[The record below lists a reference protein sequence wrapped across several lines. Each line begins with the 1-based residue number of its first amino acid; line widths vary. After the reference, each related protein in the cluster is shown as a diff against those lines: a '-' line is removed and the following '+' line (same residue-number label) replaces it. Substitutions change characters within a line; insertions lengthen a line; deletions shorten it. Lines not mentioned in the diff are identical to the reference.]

1 MNRVRYVCIPTMALR
16 LRLNKWSALYG
27 FGYVL
32 VSSGLNG
39 FYRKI
44 EITGLEH
51 VPLDKPILF
60 APNHQNAFIDGAIV
74 GYAIGKP
81 TYFLGRSDIFKK
93 KLANSFLNALNCLP
107 IYRER
112 DGADYR
118 EKNLKAF
125 DTFYNLLAKRNR
137 INIFPEGGHF
147 KEKRIRGPLK
157 KGVFRIA
164 VGAEN
169 KYDRSLDVHV
179 VPVGIDY
186 ERHSKMGGSLL
197 VNFGAPYKMLDYIS
211 DQDEEQ
217 EAIYD
222 ELVVDLEKR
231 MHDLLIDI
239 QNESYYQLI
248 RRMLIIL
255 DQEINEKENSAEQT
269 LTDRFK
275 AEKGFVRKA
284 DKLINE
290 DSSLMNELKL
300 AEQNFSVYC
309 KENQV
314 KPWLFRHGRKSPFF
328 RLAIELALIPLVLPG
343 IFTSFLPFM
352 IPHWLMKAKVEDEHF
367 HASIKILLGSLLFMV
382 FWLAQ
387 MIVVAQFVSFE
398 IWLLFSIS
406 LPFTAWFSSRWW
418 RSFRKTL
425 GIFRYRKLCRK
436 NQSDFIEA
444 RENYATLLNGL
455 SSIYQD

>member
-1 MNRVRYVCIPTMALR
+1 MSYVCEPTMAVR
-16 LRLNKWSALYG
+16 LRLNKWSALYS

-32 VSSGLNG
+32 ASSGLNG

-81 TYFLGRSDIFKK
+81 TYFVGRSDIFKN
-93 KLANSFLNALNCLP
+93 KLANSFLNGLNCLP

-112 DGADYR
+112 DGVDYR

-125 DTFYNLLAKRNR
+125 DTFYNLLAKGNR

-147 KEKRIRGPLK
+147 KDKRIRGPLK

-169 KYDRSLDVHV
+169 KYDRTLDVHV

-197 VNFGAPYKMLDYIS
+197 INFGAPYKMLDYIS
-211 DQDEEQ
+211 DQEEEQ

-239 QNESYYQLI
+239 QNEEHYQLI

-255 DQEINEKENSAEQT
+255 DQEIDQVENSKGQT
-269 LTDRFK
+269 LTDRFQ
-275 AEKGFVRKA
+275 AEKGFVKMA
-284 DKLINE
+284 DKAILHHPA
-290 DSSLMNELKL
+290 LMKELNI
-300 AEQNFSVYC
+300 AEQEFSEYC
-309 KENQV
+309 RNNQV
-314 KPWLFRHGRKSPFF
+314 KPWLFRQGLKNPFTRIITEAAMLPF
-328 RLAIELALIPLVLPG
+328 VIPG
-343 IFTSFLPFM
+343 IITSFLPFM
-352 IPHWLMKAKVEDEHF
+352 IPHWLMTAKVEDEHF
-367 HASIKILLGSLLFMV
+367 HASIKILLGSLMFMV
-382 FWLAQ
+382 FWVMEIL
-387 MIVVAQFVSFE
+387 VVAQYVSFE
-398 IWLLFSIS
+398 FWLLFSVS
-406 LPFTAWFSSRWW
+406 LPLTAWFSSRWW

-425 GIFRYRKLCRK
+425 GIFRYRKLRMK
-436 NQSDFIEA
+436 NQRDFVKA
-444 RENYATLLNGL
+444 RENYTTLVKGL